1 MKVMTPTKRLRST
14 CVCDKYSSRNC
25 GIVVE
30 WFGAHTYFGN
40 GLWCSSNWRILA
52 KVVVNRHLNPEDC
65 SGMTWVRTRKGGRQ
79 KDFVL

>member
-14 CVCDKYSSRNC
+14 YTNIYTDKYSSRNC

-40 GLWCSSNWRILA
+40 GCGAVEIA
-52 KVVVNRHLNPEDC
+52 
-65 SGMTWVRTRKGGRQ
+65 GIGKGGSKAPFESGGLFR
-79 KDFVL
+79 DDVG